1 MIHKVVL
8 KALKKSKP
16 KLKNYFIAQIGSIFI
31 AKVVRQLFSDVET
44 FDQIC
49 E

>member
-16 KLKNYFIAQIGSIFI
+16 ELNFIAQIGSIFI